1 MTSLTLFNKTLN
13 ELRNSFHKYGK
24 LSDANSKLDEISK
37 LIALELY
44 EIKVSNGSS
53 SIPIILKD
61 YKENGYNIVKKL
73 QSTFQKAA
81 SDEMFLTSNGTPIF
95 GQNLKL
101 EIDEDDNEFA
111 ASIVELVHKSI
122 KQIKEQNESFDLI
135 NESFGHFVR
144 DNFRNN
150 IEDAQYMT
158 PQEVVDLMVSIS
170 IERIESGILSLGKEI
185 TVCDPCCGVGSFMT
199 SFYKTYSSRSDVSET
214 TTLKIVA
221 QDKVQRMVR
230 LARLNFNLFE
240 AANFDISSG
249 NSLIGVSNLDNYQ
262 DSIDLILTNPPFGAF
277 FSKKE
282 LEKETELKYP
292 MLSDLFGNNAKISSE
307 VLFIDRCL
315 NLLKDGGELLAVVPD
330 SVISSKGVSE
340 TLRYRVL
347 MNEGVELISII
358 ELPTV
363 AFAQAGTR
371 TKTSILHLKK
381 VSNKAQKPV
390 FIAKSQ
396 NLGFDVS
403 TRKGA
408 TIKVQKG
415 ENDLPHIF
423 NAYKKHI
430 QLNPSGEKV
439 EVLGETPSSVVVPYS
454 NFQNNPWTPSHYDSS
469 MFNELNKL
477 DKDSGIELI
486 RLDDL
491 SKFITKERKKEKRLD
506 NSKCISILHIV
517 NGDIIDYRSL
527 QGYEPKYPGTVCK
540 EGDLLFSKI
549 NPRIPRA
556 LVIPEN
562 DLNLT
567 CSSEFEII
575 QSTSEFTNAELRA
588 LLMLPSVQLQ
598 INQLTS
604 GTSSSH
610 NRIKS
615 QELAK
620 VLIPIPRK
628 NSKKFKSF
636 KKLLEKEAA
645 DHTLIN
651 KLAIDRCFTDQML
664 QQLIA

>member
-95 GQNLKL
+95 GQNPKL

-262 DSIDLILTNPPFGAF
+262 DSVDLILTNPPFGAF

-282 LEKETELKYP
+282 LEKETEIKYP
-292 MLSDLFGNNAKISSE
+292 ILSDLFGNNAKISSE

-315 NLLKDGGELLAVVPD
+315 SLLKDGGELLAVVPD